1 MIRRPEERNCQDC
14 IQSVYRSGRVSV
26 MVWGAMGWDWKS
38 PLIFLEK
45 EEGMRGIYS
54 KAYLRQVLEGVVFPL
69 YDFMTVEEQE
79 EFIFMED
86 GAKVHKGF
94 AKGPRATKGILG
106 FDWPPSSLDLNPIEK
121 VWRWMKSEITKLD
134 TVPTSIEDM
143 KEVLQELWNDVNPED
158 WRYLSHRLTCKI
170 EDVINCKGMAT
181 VH

>member
-1 MIRRPEERNCQDC
+1 
-14 IQSVYRSGRVSV
+14 
-26 MVWGAMGWDWKS
+26 
-38 PLIFLEK
+38 
-45 EEGMRGIYS
+45 
-54 KAYLRQVLEGVVFPL
+54 
-69 YDFMTVEEQE
+69 MTAEEQE